1 MLPTVSAD
9 QILRLAQRDAAHR
22 EVCSVAA
29 PDHLRASVF
38 DSTELQ
44 AANATSRMLQD
55 QSDLVNQF
63 RAPMAIGVPV
73 DVKGWSYDDDQIIE
87 HYRDFDDE
95 EIDDHADE
103 YFERELPGYN
113 WNDTLPDDENSYQ
126 AEKML
131 AGEEG
136 RRMDRMINALDPV
149 TGHMTLVKYPTGARV
164 VRAPCAQKTVSLSH

>member
-103 YFERELPGYN
+103 YFERELPGYKLERHAPRCAM
-113 WNDTLPDDENSYQ
+113 TRTRI
-126 AEKML
+126 K
-131 AGEEG
+131 
-136 RRMDRMINALDPV
+136 RRRCSPGKRAAAW
-149 TGHMTLVKYPTGARV
+149 TG
-164 VRAPCAQKTVSLSH
+164 